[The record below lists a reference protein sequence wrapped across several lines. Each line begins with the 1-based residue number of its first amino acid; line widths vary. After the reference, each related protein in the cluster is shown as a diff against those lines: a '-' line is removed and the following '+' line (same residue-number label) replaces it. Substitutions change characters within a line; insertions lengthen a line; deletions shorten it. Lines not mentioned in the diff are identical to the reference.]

1 MSYLDSES
9 QERLGAMLE
18 EGTPVEIE
26 EEKVETSSQ
35 EESEVKEVPSEESG
49 EKVDLVPEPAPE
61 TVEATQVEGGEG
73 QQEPGLSDDGEED
86 PGSHRVPYNRF
97 KQVIDARNQLRN
109 ERDILSEQLSGLTAQ
124 VEEFRSNSQ
133 QPQAAEPQAQR
144 LPHGEAASIPDF
156 LTEEEVQYFDG
167 MQKRFGAQYD
177 NLESR
182 LQKYEMAN
190 AERQLE
196 AEIGHATEKYPDVPR
211 RAILEAVANGNVNVM
226 DVAERYSSFV
236 NQMREKAIADY
247 LEAQPT
253 QDGAPP
259 KVAPRPSKAGGS
271 TVSTGSLKPE
281 DRPKNLQDASRALN
295 KFLKTNNLF

>member
-18 EGTPVEIE
+18 EGTPMEIG
-26 EEKVETSSQ
+26 EEKVEASSQ
-35 EESEVKEVPSEESG
+35 EESEVKEVPQEESG
-49 EKVDLVPEPAPE
+49 EKVESVQEPAPE
-61 TVEATQVEGGEG
+61 AVQATEVEGGEG
-73 QQEPGLSDDGEED
+73 QQELGLSDDGEED
-86 PGSHRVPYNRF
+86 SGSHRVPYNRF

-109 ERDILSEQLSGLTAQ
+109 ERDILSEQLGSLTAQ
-124 VEEFRSNSQ
+124 VEELRASGQQSQ
-133 QPQAAEPQAQR
+133 ASQPQAQEG
-144 LPHGEAASIPDF
+144 PHGEASSIPDF
-156 LTEEEVQYFDG
+156 LTEEEVQYFEG
-167 MQKRFGAQYD
+167 IQKKFGAQYS

-182 LQKYEMAN
+182 LQKYEMVN

-236 NQMREKAIADY
+236 NQMREQAIADY
-247 LEAQPT
+247 LALQPQEEGEA
-253 QDGAPP
+253 P
-259 KVAPRPSKAGGS
+259 KVAPRPSKAAGS
-271 TVSTGSLKPE
+271 MVSTSSLKPE
-281 DRPKNLQDASRALN
+281 DRPKNLADAHKALN